1 VAPSFPLTLSLL
13 CRTKSH
19 RKARSEWGGDGEVAR
34 ANDKESP
41 RRMRILNRR
50 NALLPFLRIGIIL
63 VAQKASAELL
73 LGTDESLVSCSTFF
87 NTPYREREGT
97 IVHIQYLQ
105 SENPYLCNTNF
116 DSLQSPWKDASGRS
130 SDVSSLGLVA
140 LSGNCTLQQKFDMI
154 EHLSRDHPG
163 MVQFLIVI
171 DEDSATGSPVVLSRN
186 ETSTNGIPCNST
198 RSYVNATT
206 DDECETTLP
215 APRLVTVLSVNQKC
229 GNHMFR
235 YMASQQ
241 NYTISQGG
249 PPVLLLGDDDQRSSS
264 ENWKSLLQLAALV
277 IFSFAGSFLMAHVA
291 FSFCRPAHR
300 RQRRRGRGRDTASQE
315 SQAQRCLLSEAYV
328 ERLQSEE
335 ATLQFFAK
343 YYKSSMARISQDD
356 GSTNADNDPETT
368 DLQLPTCAVCL
379 DTLIMP
385 CKVAVLP
392 CGHPFHAECI
402 TPWLTQ
408 RQACCPL
415 CKLVLLDPTVVEES
429 AIAAGDSQRT
439 LDEETGG
446 ALGGASVSDENSLVM
461 TDRPDSAS
469 VAAADQTSLQRRSRW
484 WSRWRLSPPSLPS
497 GVQVFEPTDLTLNS
511 AEHEASATDV
521 LSRPMSESTP
531 SIAI

>member
-1 VAPSFPLTLSLL
+1 M
-13 CRTKSH
+13 
-19 RKARSEWGGDGEVAR
+19 
-34 ANDKESP
+34 
-41 RRMRILNRR
+41 RRLNRR
-50 NALLPFLRIGIIL
+50 NALLPLLRIGIIL

-87 NTPYREREGT
+87 NTPYQERDGT
-97 IVHIQYLQ
+97 IVHVQYLQ
-105 SENPYLCNTNF
+105 NENPYLCNTNF

-130 SDVSSLGLVA
+130 SDSSSLGLVA
-140 LSGNCTLQQKFDMI
+140 LSGNCTLQQKLDMI
-154 EHLSRDHPG
+154 ENLSRDHSG

-171 DEDSATGSPVVLSRN
+171 DKDSTTGSPVVLSNN
-186 ETSTNGIPCNST
+186 ESSTRSIPCNST

-206 DDECETTLP
+206 GDECETTRP
-215 APRLVTVLSVNQKC
+215 ASSLVVVLSVNQKC
-229 GNHMFR
+229 GNHLLR

-300 RQRRRGRGRDTASQE
+300 RRRRRRRGRDTASQE
-315 SQAQRCLLSEAYV
+315 SQAQRSLLSEAYV

-343 YYKSSMARISQDD
+343 YCSSSNQDD
-356 GSTNADNDPETT
+356 GRINGDDDPENT

-461 TDRPDSAS
+461 TDLPDSSS
-469 VAAADQTSLQRRSRW
+469 VAVADQTPLQRRPRW
-484 WSRWRLSPPSLPS
+484 WNRWRLSSPSLPS
-497 GVQVFEPTDLTLNS
+497 GVQVFDPTDLTLNS

-531 SIAI
+531 SNAI